1 MIQMDLEQRQ
11 SARFDRPFQV
21 TNHEDETF
29 SVGFEG
35 ADVNLT
41 GLGFYIEDPDLFLP
55 QQLLSLRVKNEQ
67 TDEVYCLEGVE
78 VIHLRPGDNGKYLCG
93 CHISQVTSGQ
103 LLAHHRLVMTDAQ
116 TALVSMETSKLSE
129 FNFMEDGS
137 ALSTDQS
144 DFQEASMALN
154 LAVTQSERNQKEVA
168 RFIQAVDTIFNS
180 GLAADMKLQDLK
192 DEFDD
197 FKSYLQRMNESTLA
211 FATLA
216 KLLAHTP
223 EESNDKLAWKT
234 LISDFENRFLSQ
246 EQQIAYDFM
255 HQGLDA
261 DEALKVAYQ
270 YLNQRDD
277 E

>member
-29 SVGFEG
+29 AVAFEG

-55 QQLLSLRVKNEQ
+55 QQLISLRVKNEQ
-67 TDEVYCLEGVE
+67 TDEIYCLEGVE
-78 VIHLRPGDNGKYLCG
+78 VIHLRRDNNGKFLCG
-93 CHISQVTSGQ
+93 CHIAQVTSGQ

-116 TALVSMETSKLSE
+116 TALVSMETSQLSE

-154 LAVTQSERNQKEVA
+154 LAVTQSERNQKEVT

-197 FKSYLQRMNESTLA
+197 FKSYLQRMNESSLA

>member
-1 MIQMDLEQRQ
+1 MLKKI
-11 SARFDRPFQV
+11 
-21 TNHEDETF
+21 
-29 SVGFEG
+29 
-35 ADVNLT
+35 
-41 GLGFYIEDPDLFLP
+41 
-55 QQLLSLRVKNEQ
+55 
-67 TDEVYCLEGVE
+67 
-78 VIHLRPGDNGKYLCG
+78 CG
-93 CHISQVTSGQ
+93 CHIAQVTSGQ

-116 TALVSMETSKLSE
+116 TALVSMETSQLSE

-154 LAVTQSERNQKEVA
+154 LAVTQSDRNQKEVA
-168 RFIQAVDTIFNS
+168 RFINAVDSIFNS
-180 GLAADMKLQDLK
+180 GLSAEMKVQDLK

-197 FKSYLQRMNESTLA
+197 FRAYLHQMNESTLA

-234 LISDFENRFLSQ
+234 LISDFENRFLSE

-270 YLNQRDD
+270 YLNQRDG

>member
-1 MIQMDLEQRQ
+1 MDLEQRQ
-11 SARFDRPFQV
+11 SARFVRPFQV

-29 SVGFEG
+29 SVAFEG

-41 GLGFYIEDPDLFLP
+41 GLGFYIDDPDLFLP
-55 QQLLSLRVKNEQ
+55 QQLISLRVKNEQ
-67 TDEVYCLEGVE
+67 TEEVYCLEGVE
-78 VIHLRPGDNGKYLCG
+78 VIHLRPDNNGKYLCG
-93 CHISQVTSGQ
+93 CHIAQVTSGQ

-116 TALVSMETSKLSE
+116 TALVSMETSQLSE

-154 LAVTQSERNQKEVA
+154 LAVTQSDRNQKEVA
-168 RFIQAVDTIFNS
+168 RFINAVDSIFNS
-180 GLAADMKLQDLK
+180 GLSAEMKVQDLK

-197 FKSYLQRMNESTLA
+197 FRAYLHQMNESTLA

-223 EESNDKLAWKT
+223 EESNDKLAWTT
-234 LISDFENRFLSQ
+234 LISDFENRFLSE

-270 YLNQRDD
+270 YLNQRDG